1 MQVFYPMSGIFAASK
16 ALQHVYHTLGE
27 DGSTR
32 NIPEALMAFDQFH
45 NVIGYEEKIALEEK
59 YSKAEGQKL
68 TVRVPGKMRP
78 LVEVGNGAKV

>member
-1 MQVFYPMSGIFAASK
+1 MSGIFAASK

-32 NIPEALMAFDQFH
+32 NIPDDLMQFEQFH
-45 NVIGYEEKIALEEK
+45 SLIGYEEKILLEEK

-68 TVRVPGKMRP
+68 TVKVPGKMRP
-78 LVEVGNGAKV
+78 VVEAVDNGA

>member
-16 ALQHVYHTLGE
+16 ALQSVYHTLGE

-32 NIPEALMAFDQFH
+32 NIPDVLMPFDQFH
-45 NVIGYEEKIALEEK
+45 SVIGYEEKVALEEK

-68 TVRVPGKMRP
+68 TVKVPGKMRP
-78 LVEVGNGAKV
+78 VVEALDNGA